1 MTGTTNTTAPREIGR
16 PSKYSPKLAGEILQR
31 LASGE
36 MLMGILRRKGMPG
49 RSSVYRWMKEKQ
61 DFRDSYA
68 RARETGAHSLVEEGL
83 AILDASTPE
92 RAHLDNSRAN
102 YRRWLAGKMNA
113 RYRSKPAAE
122 LTGSNGG
129 PAPESAQRRETR
141 FAAVQDRLD
150 QIRKMPREEKE

>member
-1 MTGTTNTTAPREIGR
+1 MTGTTNTPAPREIGR

-49 RSSVYRWMKEKQ
+49 RSSVYRWMREKQ
-61 DFRDSYA
+61 DFRDNYA

-113 RYRSKPAAE
+113 RYGSKPVAAP
-122 LTGSNGG
+122 GQG
-129 PAPESAQRRETR
+129 RETR
-141 FAAVQDRLD
+141 FAAGQDRLD
-150 QIRKMPREEKE
+150 QIRKMFREEKE

>member
-1 MTGTTNTTAPREIGR
+1 MTGTTNTTAPRETGR

-122 LTGSNGG
+122 LTGSNGS

-150 QIRKMPREEKE
+150 QIRKMMQEEEE

>member
-1 MTGTTNTTAPREIGR
+1 MTGTTNTTAPRETGR

-68 RARETGAHSLVEEGL
+68 RARETKDRENAEARTRLILRCSYRLGL
-83 AILDASTPE
+83 FP
-92 RAHLDNSRAN
+92 
-102 YRRWLAGKMNA
+102 AGEVPLGKVKDPQG
-113 RYRSKPAAE
+113 REKR
-122 LTGSNGG
+122 
-129 PAPESAQRRETR
+129 RREGRSVGRPLPGVLT
-141 FAAVQDRLD
+141 LN
-150 QIRKMPREEKE
+150 

>member
-1 MTGTTNTTAPREIGR
+1 MTNGTAPREIGR

-49 RSSVYRWMKEKQ
+49 RSSVYRWMKEKP
-61 DFRDSYA
+61 DFRDRDSYA
-68 RARETGAHSLVEEGL
+68 RAREAGAHSLVEEGL

-122 LTGSNGG
+122 LAGSNGG

-141 FAAVQDRLD
+141 FAAVQDRLN
-150 QIRKMPREEKE
+150 QIRKMMQEEEE

>member
-1 MTGTTNTTAPREIGR
+1 MIGTMNRTAPREIGR

-49 RSSVYRWMKEKQ
+49 RSSVYRWMKEKP

-68 RARETGAHSLVEEGL
+68 RAREIGAHSLVEEGL

-92 RAHLDNSRAN
+92 RVHLDNSRAN

-113 RYRSKPAAE
+113 RYGSKPDVE
-122 LTGSNGG
+122 FTGTHGG
-129 PAPESAQRRETR
+129 PAPASVQRRETR
-141 FAAVQDRLD
+141 FADFYRL
-150 QIRKMPREEKE
+150 IG

>member
-1 MTGTTNTTAPREIGR
+1 MTGTTNTTAPREVGR

-49 RSSVYRWMKEKQ
+49 RSSVYRWMKEKP

-68 RARETGAHSLVEEGL
+68 RARGTGAHSLVEEGL

-113 RYRSKPAAE
+113 RYGSKPAAE
-122 LTGSNGG
+122 LTGANGG

-150 QIRKMPREEKE
+150 QIRKMIQEEKE

>member
-1 MTGTTNTTAPREIGR
+1 MTGTMNRTAPREIGR

-49 RSSVYRWMKEKQ
+49 RSSVYRWMKEKP

-68 RARETGAHSLVEEGL
+68 RAREIGAHSLVEEGL

-92 RAHLDNSRAN
+92 RVHLDNSRAN
-102 YRRWLAGKMNA
+102 YRRWLAGV
-113 RYRSKPAAE
+113 PADLCRVIVGHDSEEIERVYFRPDSGAIAE
-122 LTGSNGG
+122 AMKHLS
-129 PAPESAQRRETR
+129 
-141 FAAVQDRLD
+141 L
-150 QIRKMPREEKE
+150 